1 MSNEDAARPV
11 AFAVTGG
18 GEPTPEELAAVA
30 IALTPVTGGEEDVDD
45 GTQAGG
51 WRRAALVEGVGGR
64 NAASLPDLISG
75 RMGLGHVG
83 DPHADL

>member
-1 MSNEDAARPV
+1 MSSDVEDEREV

-18 GEPTPEELAAVA
+18 GEPSAEELAAIT
-30 IALTPVTGGEEDVDD
+30 IALTPVAGDDEADD
-45 GTQAGG
+45 GTQASG

-64 NAASLPDLISG
+64 NAASLPDLVSG

>member
-1 MSNEDAARPV
+1 MSEEQSQQQV

-18 GEPTPEELAAVA
+18 GAPSAEELAALT
-30 IALTPVTGGEEDVDD
+30 IALTPVAGDDSAPDD
-45 GTQAGG
+45 GTQASG